1 MSHFSV
7 RIGLTGWNILPMPAK
22 LRHVCPCRLLAD
34 AHSVTGHR
42 RRSGSPQELQPRQ
55 RRLAADASSFTPHI
69 QTNGKAQ

>member
-22 LRHVCPCRLLAD
+22 LRHACPCRLLAD

-42 RRSGSPQELQPRQ
+42 RSGSPQELQPRQ
-55 RRLAADASSFTPHI
+55 RGLAADDTSFTPRI